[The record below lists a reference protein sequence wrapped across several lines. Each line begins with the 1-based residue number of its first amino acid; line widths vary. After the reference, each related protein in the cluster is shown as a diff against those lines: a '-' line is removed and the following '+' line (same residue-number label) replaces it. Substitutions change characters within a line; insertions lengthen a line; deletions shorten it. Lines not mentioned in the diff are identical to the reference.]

1 MGLAV
6 DIKRE
11 TDLKLQVQM
20 EIYFA
25 NIFTMF
31 HLFKYIIL
39 KL

>member
-1 MGLAV
+1 MGFAAN
-6 DIKRE
+6 IKIE

-20 EIYFA
+20 EIYFV